1 MSRKAAATVSTP
13 AAPVAEIREPT
24 LTQQLML
31 DAPWADDLCI
41 VWASGTGK
49 SRLMAQ
55 LSNHLAPFL
64 AD

>member
-1 MSRKAAATVSTP
+1 MSTTATTVAP
-13 AAPVAEIREPT
+13 AAEIREPT

-41 VWASGTGK
+41 VSARGTGK

>member
-41 VWASGTGK
+41 VSARGTGK

>member
-41 VWASGTGK
+41 VSARGTVTLPDG
-49 SRLMAQ
+49 STL
-55 LSNHLAPFL
+55 
-64 AD
+64 